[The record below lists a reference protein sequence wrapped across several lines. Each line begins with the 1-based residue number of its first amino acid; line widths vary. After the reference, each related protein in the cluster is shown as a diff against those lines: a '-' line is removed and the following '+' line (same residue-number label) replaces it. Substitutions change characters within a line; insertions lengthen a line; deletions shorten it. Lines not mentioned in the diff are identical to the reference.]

1 MFNFTLN
8 NLNKSTMFQ
17 IFKKISERD
26 KLQKE
31 YKKCL
36 KEAFILSKTN
46 RKESDLKTHKAN
58 ELLKAIEQLK
68 TT

>member
-1 MFNFTLN
+1 
-8 NLNKSTMFQ
+8 MFQ
-17 IFKKISERD
+17 IFKKKSERD
-26 KLQKE
+26 KLQEE